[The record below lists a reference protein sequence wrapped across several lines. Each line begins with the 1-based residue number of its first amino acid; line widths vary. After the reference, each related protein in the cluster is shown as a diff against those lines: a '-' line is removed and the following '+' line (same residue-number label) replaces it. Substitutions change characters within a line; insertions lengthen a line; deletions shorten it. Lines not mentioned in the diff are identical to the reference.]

1 MGDAVESDELLL
13 VDEGHGWIVHRRIV
27 AEQGHPEARKTIQGV
42 LIYSYGSMIRTPRRR
57 DDGLGYILVGLGPR
71 TDAVWL
77 AGNAIGLGLTLAAA
91 FVFPGHG
98 LIFAYLAVTVRL
110 ALYTQAAGWP
120 GGEYFDQ
127 MLRLGLV
134 AGFFEIFADYVLV
147 RLLVSGRL
155 VYLTRDAV
163 LLESP
168 LYMPF
173 AWACVIVELGYVS
186 VRLYSLFRGAP
197 WGAWAA
203 SLVGGLTAGVFIG
216 LYEYFAFRAG
226 WWKYEPARVMI
237 GPYCAAYIP
246 LGECLMFLVML
257 PLLTW
262 LGQRDESPSRRAFS
276 GGIAFAAIILVSY
289 FVAYVV
295 LEGLP

>member
-1 MGDAVESDELLL
+1 MRRTSRREEDA
-13 VDEGHGWIVHRRIV
+13 
-27 AEQGHPEARKTIQGV
+27 
-42 LIYSYGSMIRTPRRR
+42 
-57 DDGLGYILVGLGPR
+57 LGYILMGLGPR
-71 TDAVWL
+71 TDVVWL

-91 FVFPGHG
+91 FLFPGHG
-98 LIFAYLAVTVRL
+98 LIFAYLAVAVRL
-110 ALYTQAAGWP
+110 ALYTQAAAWP
-120 GGEYFDQ
+120 DGVYFDQ

-186 VRLYSLFRGAP
+186 VRLYSLVRERS
-197 WGAWAA
+197 WGAWVA
-203 SLVGGLTAGVFIG
+203 SLAGGITAMVFIG

-226 WWKYEPARVMI
+226 WWQYEPARVMI

-246 LGECLMFLVML
+246 LGEGLMFLVML

-262 LGQRDESPSRRAFS
+262 LGQRAESPSRRAFR
-276 GGIAFAAIILVSY
+276 GGTAFAAIILVSY
-289 FVAYVV
+289 VVAYVV

>member
-1 MGDAVESDELLL
+1 M
-13 VDEGHGWIVHRRIV
+13 R
-27 AEQGHPEARKTIQGV
+27 
-42 LIYSYGSMIRTPRRR
+42 
-57 DDGLGYILVGLGPR
+57 
-71 TDAVWL
+71 VWL
-77 AGNAIGLGLTLAAA
+77 AGNVIGLGLTLAAA
-91 FVFPGHG
+91 FLFPGHG
-98 LIFAYLAVTVRL
+98 LVFAYLAVTLRL
-110 ALYTQAAGWP
+110 LLYMLAAGRSE
-120 GGEYFDQ
+120 GGYFDQ
-127 MLRLGLV
+127 MVRLGLV

-147 RLLVSGRL
+147 RVLVSGRL

-173 AWACVIVELGYVS
+173 AWACVIVEFAYVP
-186 VRLYSLFRGAP
+186 VRLHSLLRGAP
-197 WGAWAA
+197 WGSWAA
-203 SLVGGLTAGVFIG
+203 SLVGGLAAGFSIG

-246 LGECLMFLVML
+246 LGECLMFLAML

-262 LGQRDESPSRRAFS
+262 LGRAEPSVGRRAIV
-276 GGIAFAAIILVSY
+276 GGVAFAAIILASY
-289 FVAYVV
+289 IVAYVV

>member
-1 MGDAVESDELLL
+1 M
-13 VDEGHGWIVHRRIV
+13 
-27 AEQGHPEARKTIQGV
+27 K
-42 LIYSYGSMIRTPRRR
+42 RTPRRG

-134 AGFFEIFADYVLV
+134 AALQDLR
-147 RLLVSGRL
+147 RLCPGPPAGVGAARL
-155 VYLTRDAV
+155 PDARCRAARIPALHAV
-163 LLESP
+163 CV
-168 LYMPF
+168 
-173 AWACVIVELGYVS
+173 ACVIVELGTSRCAVQP
-186 VRLYSLFRGAP
+186 VRGRPGAP
-197 WGAWAA
+197 GPPR
-203 SLVGGLTAGVFIG
+203 SSAGSRRRVHR

-237 GPYCAAYIP
+237 GLSAPRIA

-257 PLLTW
+257 P
-262 LGQRDESPSRRAFS
+262 P
-276 GGIAFAAIILVSY
+276 
-289 FVAYVV
+289 
-295 LEGLP
+295 

>member
-1 MGDAVESDELLL
+1 MS
-13 VDEGHGWIVHRRIV
+13 
-27 AEQGHPEARKTIQGV
+27 
-42 LIYSYGSMIRTPRRR
+42 RTPRRG

-110 ALYTQAAGWP
+110 ALYTHAAGWP

-173 AWACVIVELGYVS
+173 AWACIIVELGYVS

-289 FVAYVV
+289 VVAYVV

>member
-1 MGDAVESDELLL
+1 MSDEPTPLRENDGIAYLL
-13 VDEGHGWIVHRRIV
+13 
-27 AEQGHPEARKTIQGV
+27 A
-42 LIYSYGSMIRTPRRR
+42 
-57 DDGLGYILVGLGPR
+57 GLGPR

-77 AGNAIGLGLTLAAA
+77 VGNAIGLGLTLVAA

-98 LIFAYLAVTVRL
+98 VVFAYLAVTLRL
-110 ALYTQAAGWP
+110 LLYGLAAGRV

-147 RLLVSGRL
+147 RVLVSGRL

-168 LYMPF
+168 LYMPL
-173 AWACVIVELGYVS
+173 AWACVIVEFSYVP
-186 VRLYSLFRGAP
+186 VRLYSLLRGVP

-203 SLVGGLTAGVFIG
+203 SLAGGLVAGLSIG
-216 LYEYFAFRAG
+216 IYEYFAFRAG
-226 WWKYEPARVMI
+226 WWKYEPAHVMI
-237 GPYCAAYIP
+237 GPSSAAYIP
-246 LGECLMFLVML
+246 LGEFLMFLAML

-262 LGQRDESPSRRAFS
+262 LGRAETSVGRRAIA
-276 GGIAFAAIILVSY
+276 GGVAFATIILASY
-289 FVAYVV
+289 VVAYVV

>member
-1 MGDAVESDELLL
+1 V
-13 VDEGHGWIVHRRIV
+13 
-27 AEQGHPEARKTIQGV
+27 
-42 LIYSYGSMIRTPRRR
+42 
-57 DDGLGYILVGLGPR
+57 
-71 TDAVWL
+71 
-77 AGNAIGLGLTLAAA
+77 LAAGRA
-91 FVFPGHG
+91 E
-98 LIFAYLAVTVRL
+98 
-110 ALYTQAAGWP
+110 
-120 GGEYFDQ
+120 GGYFDQ
-127 MLRLGLV
+127 MVRLGLV

-147 RLLVSGRL
+147 RVLVSGRL

-173 AWACVIVELGYVS
+173 AWACVIVEFGYVP
-186 VRLYSLFRGAP
+186 VRLHSLLRGVP
-197 WGAWAA
+197 WGSWAA
-203 SLVGGLTAGVFIG
+203 SLVGGMTAGFSIG

-246 LGECLMFLVML
+246 LGECLMFLAML

-262 LGQRDESPSRRAFS
+262 LGRAERSVGRRAIV
-276 GGIAFAAIILVSY
+276 GGVAFATIILASY
-289 FVAYVV
+289 VVAYVL

>member
-1 MGDAVESDELLL
+1 MARGER
-13 VDEGHGWIVHRRIV
+13 HR
-27 AEQGHPEARKTIQGV
+27 
-42 LIYSYGSMIRTPRRR
+42 
-57 DDGLGYILVGLGPR
+57 
-71 TDAVWL
+71 
-77 AGNAIGLGLTLAAA
+77 LGLTLAAA

-197 WGAWAA
+197 WGAWVA

-262 LGQRDESPSRRAFS
+262 LGQRNESPVAAGLQWGHRLRRDHPGLVLRRLRRPRGPAVRRGLAQGRERIAASRTATAQHGQSERWGC
-276 GGIAFAAIILVSY
+276 GGSAPTQGKSRISTQFGFLPIGYSLSLVS
-289 FVAYVV
+289 
-295 LEGLP
+295 LPLSGSMR

>member
-1 MGDAVESDELLL
+1 MHRGGD
-13 VDEGHGWIVHRRIV
+13 GG
-27 AEQGHPEARKTIQGV
+27 
-42 LIYSYGSMIRTPRRR
+42 
-57 DDGLGYILVGLGPR
+57 DGGRLTASRPLDAAPASGTAGNPFPQLGPR

-77 AGNAIGLGLTLAAA
+77 AGNVIGLGLTLVAA
-91 FVFPGHG
+91 FMLPRHG
-98 LIFAYLAVTVRL
+98 LAFAYLAVMLRL
-110 ALYTQAAGWP
+110 ALYALAAGWP
-120 GGEYFDQ
+120 AGEYFRD

-147 RLLVSGRL
+147 HGLTAGRL
-155 VYLTRDAV
+155 VYMTRDAV

-173 AWACVIVELGYVS
+173 AWACLIVEFGYVP
-186 VRLYSLFRGAP
+186 VRLHGILQPAR

-203 SLVGGLTAGVFIG
+203 ALIGAVTAGVSIG

-226 WWKYEPARVMI
+226 WWRYDPARVMI

-246 LGECLMFLVML
+246 VGEALMFLTLL
-257 PLLTW
+257 PLLTA
-262 LGQRDESPSRRAFS
+262 LARVRDVGGRRAIV

-289 FVAYVV
+289 VVAYVFV
-295 LEGLP
+295 ETIP

>member
-1 MGDAVESDELLL
+1 MRRTSQREGDA
-13 VDEGHGWIVHRRIV
+13 
-27 AEQGHPEARKTIQGV
+27 
-42 LIYSYGSMIRTPRRR
+42 
-57 DDGLGYILVGLGPR
+57 LGYILVGLGPR

-91 FVFPGHG
+91 FLFPGHG

-110 ALYTQAAGWP
+110 ALYAQAAAWP
-120 GGEYFDQ
+120 DGAYFNQ

-186 VRLYSLFRGAP
+186 VRLYSLARERP
-197 WGAWAA
+197 WGAWVA
-203 SLVGGLTAGVFIG
+203 SLAGGLTAMVFIG

-246 LGECLMFLVML
+246 LGEGLMFLAML

-262 LGQRDESPSRRAFS
+262 LGQRDESLSRRAFR
-276 GGIAFAAIILVSY
+276 GGIAFAAIILASY
-289 FVAYVV
+289 VVAYIV